1 MAQTIKIKR
10 STTTASP
17 SSLQQGE
24 LAYSQSSKKLFIGQ
38 PGGSTGDILVI
49 GGQYHTDIIDDLVT
63 SASIELTGDVTG
75 TSAAYDSSTGKW
87 SIATTIAANSV
98 VLGNDTTGNYVA
110 TVAGTAGQ
118 IASTGATTGEGIAH
132 TLSLVDTGVT
142 ANTYG
147 SSTAIPVVTI
157 DAKGRVTSATTAS
170 ITTSLTIQTDDAAD
184 NIVALA
190 DDTLKLL
197 GGTGITSTNTG
208 DDVTFNL
215 DNTAV
220 SAGSYGSATAIPTF
234 TVDAQGRLTAAG
246 TATIATTLNIT
257 GDSGSDG
264 VALLTETLNFAG
276 DTAITTA
283 VSNNNVSIDLDDT
296 AVTPGQY
303 GSATQLAQFTVDQQG
318 RLTQATEFTADFTVT
333 GDSGTDDVV
342 LQDTLHFDGGTGV
355 TTAVTAG
362 QVAISIGQDVA
373 TTSNVTFADV
383 TVNGTLTSD
392 DITSTNI
399 SVDGNATIT
408 GNLTVNGT
416 TTTVNSTTVTLDD
429 PILTLGGDTAPTT
442 DDNLDRGVEFRWHTG
457 SAARL
462 GFFGYDDSAGQFTF
476 IPNATN
482 TNGVISGTAG
492 EAKFGSLALDTA
504 LTVPNG
510 GTGRTTATANGIVYG
525 NGTSALGVTA
535 AGTWDSTHSV
545 GQLLSVNSSGT
556 PTWTN
561 TLDGGTF

>member
-98 VLGNDTTGNYVA
+98 VLGNDTTGNYVG
-110 TVAGTAGQ
+110 TLAGTAGQ
-118 IASTGATTGEGIAH
+118 IATTGASTGEGIAH

-184 NIVALA
+184 NVVALA

-215 DNTAV
+215 DDTAV
-220 SAGSYGSATAIPTF
+220 TPGSYGGTTAIPTF
-234 TVDAQGRLTAAG
+234 TVDQQGRLTAASEV
-246 TATIATTLNIT
+246 TIATTLNIT

-264 VALLTETLNFAG
+264 VALLSETLNFEG
-276 DTAITTA
+276 GTALTTT
-283 VSNNNVSIDLDDT
+283 VTDDNVKIDLDNT
-296 AVTPGQY
+296 VVTPGQY

-333 GDSGTDDVV
+333 GDTGTDDIV

-362 QVAISIGQDVA
+362 QVAISIGQDVG
-373 TTSNVTFADV
+373 TTSNVQFNNVQVD
-383 TVNGTLTSD
+383 GTLTSD

-416 TTTVNSTTVTLDD
+416 TTTVNSETVTLDD
-429 PILTLGGDTAPTT
+429 PLLTLGGDTAPST
-442 DDNLDRGVEFRWHTG
+442 DDNLDRGIEFRWHDGTN
-457 SAARL
+457 AKL
-462 GFFGYDDSAGQFTF
+462 GFFGYDDSAQQFTF
-476 IPNATN
+476 IPDATN
-482 TNGVISGTAG
+482 TSNVMSGTAG
-492 EAKFGSLALDTA
+492 AAKFGSLVLDTA

-510 GTGRTTATANGIVYG
+510 GTGRTTATTNGIVYG

-535 AGTWDSTHSV
+535 AGAYDSTHSV
-545 GQLLSVNSSGT
+545 GQLLSVNSSGV

>member
-110 TVAGTAGQ
+110 TVAGTSGQ
-118 IASTGATTGEGIAH
+118 IATTGASTGEGIAH

-220 SAGSYGSATAIPTF
+220 TAGAYGSATAIPTF

-264 VALLTETLNFAG
+264 VALLSETLNFEG
-276 DTAITTA
+276 GTALTTA
-283 VSNNNVSIDLDDT
+283 VTDDNVKIDLDNT

-362 QVAISIGQDVA
+362 QVAISIGQDVG
-373 TTSNVTFADV
+373 TTSNVQFNNVQVD
-383 TVNGTLTSD
+383 GTLTSD

-416 TTTVNSTTVTLDD
+416 TTTVNSETVTLDD

-442 DDNLDRGVEFRWHTG
+442 DDNLDRGVEFRWHNGT
-457 SAARL
+457 SARL
-462 GFFGYDDSAGQFTF
+462 GFFGYDDSAEQFTF
-476 IPNATN
+476 IKNATN
-482 TNGVISGTAG
+482 TNGVISGTASA
-492 EAKFGSLALDTA
+492 AKFGSLALDTDLA
-504 LTVPNG
+504 VAHG
-510 GTGRTTATANGIVYG
+510 GTGRGTFTSKGIVYG
-525 NGTSALGVTA
+525 NGTGGLLVTA
-535 AGTWDSTHSV
+535 VGAYDSTHSV
-545 GQLLSVNSSGT
+545 GQILSVDSGGT
-556 PTWTN
+556 PAWTN
-561 TLDGGTF
+561 TLDGGSF